1 MKKFIKEFLL
11 SSAFIWIFYLLLIQ
25 GRGLI
30 HTKETLGE
38 IIGIASFFLPI
49 FLFFVLII
57 PIIYVSLI
65 FRKDKNRFLK
75 SFGYF
80 CLSWILF
87 GILVSLTS
95 PVAMWI
101 QNQIYFGGQD
111 EEKKQVL
118 VTKAEKSL
126 EKKLNKDFKL
136 VESEYRNE
144 GSFSDMAFSLIF
156 KEEGNKKSYPVTMV
170 YLSYEQHGW
179 RMKIIN
185 GDIWYMEE

>member
-11 SSAFIWIFYLLLIQ
+11 SSAFIWVFYILLIQ

-30 HTKETLGE
+30 HTKEALGE
-38 IIGIASFFLPI
+38 VIMIASLLLPI
-49 FLFFVLII
+49 AMFFVIVI
-57 PIIYVSLI
+57 PAIYVSLI
-65 FRKDKNRFLK
+65 FKKNKNRLLK
-75 SFGYF
+75 SFFYF
-80 CLSWILF
+80 CLSWVLF
-87 GILVSLTS
+87 GVMVSVTS
-95 PVAMWI
+95 PVALWI
-101 QNQIYFGGQD
+101 QNQVYFGGQG
-111 EEKKQVL
+111 EEQKQAL
-118 VTKAEKSL
+118 VAKAEKSL

-156 KEEGNKKSYPVTMV
+156 KEEGNKKNYPATMV

-185 GDIWYMEE
+185 GDIWYIEK